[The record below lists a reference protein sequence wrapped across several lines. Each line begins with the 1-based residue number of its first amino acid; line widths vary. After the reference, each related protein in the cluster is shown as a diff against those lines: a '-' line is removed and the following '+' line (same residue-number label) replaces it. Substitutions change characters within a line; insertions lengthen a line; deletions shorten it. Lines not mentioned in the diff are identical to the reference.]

1 MTPEA
6 SAEERYRAL
15 LEVSEAIASHRDLA
29 ALMHD
34 LAGRLHPL
42 VHFDYLNLLLY
53 DPVRRSMRLHVLE
66 SSEPTEF
73 PPGQE
78 FSVEE
83 SPAGWV
89 FENQRPLIVPNI
101 DHENRFPKVTAI
113 LRDNGVKAICVLP
126 LTTAQRRLGTLGLGS
141 GREHAYQDEELQFL
155 RQVASQVAVAVDN
168 ALNYQKAQDYQREL
182 ARERDRLAMVL
193 DVTNALVTNLELREL
208 FGLIVPALRRVI
220 QHEYTS
226 LSLIEPDGIHFRLC
240 ALDFPNGALP
250 GVREQMRVPIEDSP
264 AGQAFTTRTPLLI
277 NRDDLRNFPGGSCAP
292 SCRMALNPACAFR
305 SSRATGHSAPSM

>member
-113 LRDNGVKAICVLP
+113 LRENGVKAICVLP

-141 GREHAYQDEELQFL
+141 GREHAYQDEE
-155 RQVASQVAVAVDN
+155 
-168 ALNYQKAQDYQREL
+168 
-182 ARERDRLAMVL
+182 
-193 DVTNALVTNLELREL
+193 
-208 FGLIVPALRRVI
+208 
-220 QHEYTS
+220 
-226 LSLIEPDGIHFRLC
+226 
-240 ALDFPNGALP
+240 
-250 GVREQMRVPIEDSP
+250 
-264 AGQAFTTRTPLLI
+264 
-277 NRDDLRNFPGGSCAP
+277 
-292 SCRMALNPACAFR
+292 
-305 SSRATGHSAPSM
+305 